1 MKKKYTMKD
10 IARECGV
17 STATVSY
24 VLNDVQTQS
33 ISAETK
39 KKVLQFANV
48 VGYRSSA
55 SARALATGRANA
67 FGVYAPYAGNS
78 ALKHALLRA
87 LAEAS
92 EQAGCGLRL
101 LTDRCLREQVTDLDA
116 IFAVDVS
123 IDEFLRLGDNT
134 FAPLLYLG
142 GQIDEALFYCI
153 TFDASRVRREA
164 AERTLCAKVALV
176 ADEPRCAPYAAYLR
190 GCFDAVLTPAQAAE
204 TAFDADTAVLC
215 APGVP
220 LRALHVL
227 TLGGEELPLPY
238 AAYASTA
245 VSVAQKAIERD
256 ESLGE
261 HHIRI

>member
-55 SARALATGRANA
+55 SARALATGRAGA
-67 FGVYAPYAGNS
+67 FGVYAPHAGNS
-78 ALKHALLRA
+78 ALKHSLLSA
-87 LAEAS
+87 LAAES
-92 EQAGCGLRL
+92 ERVGCQLRL
-101 LTDRCLREQVTDLDA
+101 MTDRCLREQVTDLDA
-116 IFAVDVS
+116 IFALDVTA
-123 IDEFLRLGDNT
+123 DEFLALGDNT

-142 GQIDEALFYCI
+142 GQTEKELFYCVTFDARRVRDEAL
-153 TFDASRVRREA
+153 SRTGCEKA
-164 AERTLCAKVALV
+164 ALIV
-176 ADEPRCAPYAAYLR
+176 DEPRCEAYAAYLR
-190 GCFDAVLTPAQAAE
+190 AHFDAVLSPREALARDFGANV
-204 TAFDADTAVLC
+204 AVLTTGG
-215 APGVP
+215 ALP
-220 LRALHVL
+220 LRARHVL
-227 TLGGEELPLPY
+227 TPGSGFALPCEAY
-238 AAYASTA
+238 AATA
-245 VSVAQKAIERD
+245 VAVAQKAIARD
-256 ESLGE
+256 ESLTE